1 MAKRLSCHHCE
12 VLLADYVLETLTR
25 GARGAVTEHLRT
37 CARCQA
43 QCVAYEAVVAHL
55 GQAVPQQDPPAEG
68 RARLLAAACEEAH
81 GTPTRR
87 TL

>member
-12 VLLADYVLETLTR
+12 RLLADYVLEIL
-25 GARGAVTEHLRT
+25 ARGAVTEHLRT

-43 QCVAYEAVVAHL
+43 QCAAYEAVVAHL

-68 RARLLAAACEEAH
+68 RARLLAAACEEA
-81 GTPTRR
+81 
-87 TL
+87 